1 MAINNPPIIEKWV
14 SGKFDSKINI
24 SLTKKGDFLNPSI
37 SIINGKSY
45 KTKLGEAMKM
55 QLGYNEVETIIAVLK
70 EIQDEIK
77 KESAK
82 RRISDETHDTSSKDP
97 EPIDE

>member
-1 MAINNPPIIEKWV
+1 MATNTSPIIEKWV

-45 KTKLGEAMKM
+45 KTKLGDAMKM
-55 QLGYNEVETIIAVLK
+55 QLGYKEVETIIAVLK
-70 EIQDEIK
+70 EIQDEMK

-82 RRISDETHDTSSKDP
+82 RRVTEESSDATVQDSE
-97 EPIDE
+97 